1 MSKTDQIV
9 RLAQEYSEAIQE
21 FNALMSELGAPP
33 AEAPAAKPA
42 PVTAPAPSYS
52 TAHPGYQRMTQT
64 PGQDLQNIAQQ
75 ILMQHHDQPFGTS
88 VPFTHEGKNYLAVL
102 EQHVGGRV
110 AGPHPGISLFEQTG
124 AAPPLGTRPSGNRN
138 QQIISGLN
146 ERLQPLAT
154 RFLQLA
160 AEQGIPLVLTQGYR
174 SPEEQNRL
182 YEQGRTAPGSVVT
195 HVRGGQ
201 SKHNFGLAFDVAP
214 VNDKGQPYWPNDDEL
229 WQRIGSIGQS
239 LGLRWGGNWP
249 EAYRDRP
256 HFELSAPKAQV

>member
-1 MSKTDQIV
+1 MNKADQIV

-33 AEAPAAKPA
+33 VEAPAVKPA
-42 PVTAPAPSYS
+42 PSSTAPSYS
-52 TAHPGYQRMTQT
+52 TAHPGYQRITQT
-64 PGQDLQNIAQQ
+64 PGQDLQDIAQQ
-75 ILMQHHDQPFGTS
+75 ILMQHHDEPFGTS

-110 AGPHPGISLFEQTG
+110 PGPHPGISLFEQATG
-124 AAPPLGTRPSGNRN
+124 TAPPPVRSGNRN
-138 QQIISGLN
+138 MQIVSGLD
-146 ERLQPLAT
+146 ERLQPLAI

-174 SPEEQNRL
+174 STEEQNRL
-182 YEQGRTAPGSVVT
+182 YEQGRTTPGDVVT
-195 HVRGGQ
+195 HVRGGK

-214 VNDKGQPYWPNDDEL
+214 VNDKGQPYYPNDEQL
-229 WQRIGSIGQS
+229 WQRIGQIGES

-249 EAYRDRP
+249 AAYKDRP
-256 HFELSAPKAQV
+256 HFELSGKAQV